1 MSFVC
6 VDFLKFL
13 EKNFQDKPVAVEFE
27 CGGCCKKAIGVLTC
41 ITPSFI
47 RLESEDDEEVPFVR
61 ITTLCPSMNCP
72 VEECAKEIII
82 KECSIIAIERRPFF
96 GQCEET
102 TETETTDT
110 EDSSESDDSSDSEN
124 SSESDDNS
132 DSEDSSKSD
141 DSSDSEDTGDSEWE

>member
-1 MSFVC
+1 MAFVC

-41 ITPSFI
+41 IAPNFI

-61 ITTLCPSMNCP
+61 VTTLCPSMNCP
-72 VEECAKEIII
+72 IEECSKEIVI
-82 KECSIIAIERRPFF
+82 KECSIISVERRPFF

-102 TETETTDT
+102 TETEATSDRD
-110 EDSSESDDSSDSEN
+110 DSDSEATSDKDDSDSEATRESDDSDSEGA
-124 SSESDDNS
+124 SESDEND
-132 DSEDSSKSD
+132 
-141 DSSDSEDTGDSEWE
+141 